1 MRISKQQPRVLEDV
15 EKSFLVCINEKRLAG
30 DAVTENCICEK
41 AKALYTDLISKLTG
55 MSREK
60 EEGFQASRGWF
71 ENFKRGSIIIVL

>member
-1 MRISKQQPRVLEDV
+1 M
-15 EKSFLVCINEKRLAG
+15 
-30 DAVTENCICEK
+30 TENFICDK
-41 AKALYTDLISKLTG
+41 TKALYTDLISKLTG